1 MDSSCT
7 IYDIGEM
14 PVEGGGGQRFIAME
28 FLDGQTLERHISG
41 KPCPWMRRWSW
52 PLKLPIV
59 WSKISNALKRLGFQ
73 SRNFLA

>member
-41 KPCPWMRRWSW
+41 KPL
-52 PLKLPIV
+52 PLDETLELAIEIADRMVK
-59 WSKISNALKRLGFQ
+59 NLKRIEKARLPV
-73 SRNFLA
+73 S